1 MLALS
6 ACIGEGCAPWTI
18 LGLGLLGFLHMLQG
32 DEVESALD
40 QEGLKSLPALMSYIL
55 CVKKHG
61 PVLELPALALHI
73 LCRLFLI

>member
-1 MLALS
+1 
-6 ACIGEGCAPWTI
+6 
-18 LGLGLLGFLHMLQG
+18 MLQG
-32 DEVESALD
+32 DEVVSALD
-40 QEGLKSLPALMSYIL
+40 QEELKSLPALMSYIL